1 MTIIS
6 ELGRKYIKIFYIK
19 KRNAYHL
26 GRHPFTKLK
35 NTKLLIASAA
45 NGT

>member
-19 KRNAYHL
+19 KGMFA
-26 GRHPFTKLK
+26 
-35 NTKLLIASAA
+35 ISADIPSQ
-45 NGT
+45 N

>member
-19 KRNAYHL
+19 KGML
-26 GRHPFTKLK
+26 T
-35 NTKLLIASAA
+35 ISA
-45 NGT
+45 NIPSQN

>member
-19 KRNAYHL
+19 KGMPTISADI
-26 GRHPFTKLK
+26 PFTKLK
-35 NTKLLIASAA
+35 NTK
-45 NGT
+45 

>member
-19 KRNAYHL
+19 K
-26 GRHPFTKLK
+26 GMPT
-35 NTKLLIASAA
+35 ISADISSH
-45 NGT
+45 N